1 MNHPISTELVDF
13 RRGTLPPDRTLE
25 IEEHLKTCDS
35 CSQEYE
41 ELKAIET
48 HLGAWE
54 DPQLSTAFVV
64 DTMGLIRLD
73 ESIRG
78 RQLRGSQPVG
88 WRGNLWLR
96 RGALAAGTVAV
107 TILFQTFVWNP
118 FGAPDSIRAVFR
130 LTPVAYA
137 ITSGEAVP
145 DTILVLTLNQDLYLS
160 TPLLPG
166 QFGFDELKDLASA
179 LDSLGE
185 TGQFRSLFVVG
196 PDADNPVTFR
206 TEMLQPLMDALG
218 IDSISTGTG
227 VVALENREEWTAW
240 ITPPLQMHAQLL
252 NQSLLFNQTLLLNQ
266 LIVPSLETAMPL
278 LTQSLLLN
286 PLTLDISLDKWRWW
300 RYSPTIRVT
309 PSILKQRSMANLNV
323 ALLADLLSSSQAIL
337 TVNTDGN
344 IIINR
349 AVIPEYELRQA
360 LMRLRLLNPRISVL
374 VLVRED
380 AGTDDPGYR
389 VKEIIERLGIRVSV
403 LIIRDP

>member
-206 TEMLQPLMDALG
+206 TEMLQPLLDALG

-227 VVALENREEWTAW
+227 VVALENRGEWTAW
-240 ITPPLQMHAQLL
+240 ITMPLQMPTL
-252 NQSLLFNQTLLLNQ
+252 SLNQTLTFNR
-266 LIVPSLETAMPL
+266 LISIPLEARTPL
-278 LTQSLLLN
+278 YSAPLSLN

-309 PSILKQRSMANLNV
+309 PSILKQRSIANLNV